1 MLGHRRGGSANAEQS
16 AWGPQSEKHI
26 SLGGNSDA
34 ISEIFPGL
42 FHGGF
47 IFFDDDD
54 AGSLIWDQG
63 SGVLPIVEISLLV
76 TRVNS
81 GAPPEG
87 GAPSF
92 L

>member
-1 MLGHRRGGSANAEQS
+1 MLDNRRGGSADAEQS
-16 AWGPQSEKHI
+16 AWGPQSEKHKSVCNI
-26 SLGGNSDA
+26 SDA

-63 SGVLPIVEISLLV
+63 QGDLPIVD
-76 TRVNS
+76 
-81 GAPPEG
+81 
-87 GAPSF
+87 
-92 L
+92 

>member
-1 MLGHRRGGSANAEQS
+1 MVENRRGGSANAEQS

-34 ISEIFPGL
+34 ISEIFPAL

-47 IFFDDDD
+47 CFFDDDD

-63 SGVLPIVEISLLV
+63 PGDLSIVD
-76 TRVNS
+76 
-81 GAPPEG
+81 
-87 GAPSF
+87 
-92 L
+92 

>member
-1 MLGHRRGGSANAEQS
+1 MLGDRRGGSANAEQS

-26 SLGGNSDA
+26 SLDGISDA
-34 ISEIFPGL
+34 ISEIFPAL

-63 SGVLPIVEISLLV
+63 PGDLPIVD
-76 TRVNS
+76 
-81 GAPPEG
+81 
-87 GAPSF
+87 
-92 L
+92 